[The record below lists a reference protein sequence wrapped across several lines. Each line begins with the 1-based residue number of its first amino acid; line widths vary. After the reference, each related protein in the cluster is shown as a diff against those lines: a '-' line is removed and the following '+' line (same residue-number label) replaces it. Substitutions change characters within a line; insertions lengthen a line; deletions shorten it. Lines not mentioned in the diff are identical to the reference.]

1 MTPPIPHFGELCS
14 FFTAILWGIAVVLF
28 KVSGLKMSPLA
39 LNLFKNSVGFAFLLV
54 TFPLVGQALF
64 VEASTADTLLIIVS
78 GIVGIGISDTL
89 FFRALNLLGASG
101 VAIIDTL
108 YSPSVIVFAFFFL
121 GERLSLLDAVGA
133 ALILSSVLLPTVVKS
148 KKSDIPR
155 ANWIRGTLW
164 GALAMFTVAGAIVAI
179 KPLLNRY
186 PLLWITT
193 LRMGAGTACLFV
205 LVLSHPK
212 RRSFLRVF
220 RPQSSWRVALPASFI
235 GAYACLLIWMAG
247 FKYAQAGTASLLNQ
261 TSVVFMAVFGV
272 LFLKERFTWAKGLAL
287 GLALS
292 GATLVIL

>member
-14 FFTAILWGIAVVLF
+14 FFTAIFWGIAVVLF

-39 LNLFKNSVGFAFLLV
+39 LNLFKNSVGFLLLLV

-64 VEASTADTLLIIVS
+64 VEASTADVLLIIVS

-164 GALAMFTVAGAIVAI
+164 GALAMLTVAGAIVVI
-179 KPLLNRY
+179 KPLLGSY
-186 PLLWITT
+186 PLLWVTT

-205 LVLSHPK
+205 LVLFHPK
-212 RRSFLRVF
+212 RKNFLRVF

-272 LFLKERFTWAKGLAL
+272 LLLKERFTWAKGLAL